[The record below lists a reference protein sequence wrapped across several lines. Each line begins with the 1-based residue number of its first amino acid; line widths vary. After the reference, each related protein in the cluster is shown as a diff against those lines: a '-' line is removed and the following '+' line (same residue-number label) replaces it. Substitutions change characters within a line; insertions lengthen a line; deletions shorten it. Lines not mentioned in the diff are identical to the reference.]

1 MMKCKFAA
9 NIETKEI
16 GEAKVLKHTS
26 FGGKQFPKRVITNQ
40 AAQEE
45 Q

>member
-1 MMKCKFAA
+1 MKCKFVT

-16 GEAKVLKHTS
+16 GEFKVLKHTS
-26 FGGKQFPKRVITNQ
+26 FGGKWFPKRPIGNQ
-40 AAQEE
+40 VTQEE